1 MSLAANVRIF
11 YSKSQLCYN
20 TMKIALIRKEYTLT
34 WGGAESYV
42 VNLSRLLAGR
52 GHEVHVFANSW
63 DLPAEPRIT
72 FHKVPVLSWYSPLKN
87 LSFALNVRRLLKG
100 AQFDIVHG
108 FSQAFPQDV
117 YRAGDGL
124 HSFNLEMRSSSGLT
138 RTLSRLNPRHF
149 IILTIEKQIFK
160 PDHYGYIIANSK
172 LCKQQLMSCYHVPED
187 RIEVIYNGVDLNR
200 FNPGVKQ
207 RYRKQVREK
216 IAVDTD
222 ARVMLYVSR
231 NYKRKGLEQL
241 IRSVSLL
248 KKNRHRIKLVVVGRE
263 TSRPY
268 QRLAAELGVADR
280 VIFIDETP
288 AVEEYYGASDFLIL
302 PTLYDPF
309 SNVCLEALACGLPVI
324 TTRNNGAAELI
335 NEGVNGGVLEDA
347 NRLEAMAEK
356 ISRMIP
362 EGVCETMGEHAAVT
376 ARHYTLEKNLEK
388 TLEIYNKVISDRK
401 RFAFSRHNG
410 IIVNREAAELLAKNN
425 LFDFDA
431 VMRCN
436 RGATVK
442 QVGVLRSTVR
452 MALKDND
459 GEAGVYLKR
468 YRRGGIKCLAGISPR
483 GTAMN
488 EWDNIL
494 AFHRLGIPTMIPLAA
509 GMRKTGPAQCES
521 FLITRELEGTER
533 LDHYLARDMIRP
545 LTGKQIADK
554 RQLIKE
560 LALLIR
566 RMHGSGINHRDLYL
580 CHLLVKK
587 IAPAS
592 PRIYIA
598 DLHRAQRRNRVPA
611 RWKVKDLAALNYS
624 ADLQFV
630 TRTDRLR
637 FLRHYGD
644 GGGTHPSC
652 KPFIRK
658 VLRKTER
665 IRLHDGKLRQKKS
678 NHAHTGNAL
687 CEKIF

>member
-1 MSLAANVRIF
+1 
-11 YSKSQLCYN
+11 
-20 TMKIALIRKEYTLT
+20 MKIALIRKEYTLT

-42 VNLSRLLAGR
+42 VHLSRLLAGR

-72 FHKVPVLSWYSPLKN
+72 FHKVPVISWYSPLKN
-87 LSFALNVRRLLKG
+87 LSFALNVRWLLKG

-108 FSQAFPQDV
+108 FSQVFRQDV

-124 HSFNLEMRSSSGLT
+124 HRFNLDVRSSSALT
-138 RTLSRLNPRHF
+138 RTLTRFNPRHF
-149 IILTIEKQIFK
+149 IILSIEKQIFK
-160 PDHYGYIIANSK
+160 PDHYGYIIANSG
-172 LCKQQLMSCYHVPED
+172 LCKQQILRYYNVPED
-187 RIEVIYNGVDLNR
+187 RVEVIYNGVDVNR
-200 FNPGVKQ
+200 FNPGVRS
-207 RYRKQVREK
+207 RYRAAVRTK
-216 IAVDTD
+216 LSLSDDT
-222 ARVMLYVSR
+222 RVMLFVSR

-241 IRSVSLL
+241 IRSVSLI
-248 KKNRHRIKLVVVGRE
+248 KKNRDRIKLVVVGRE

-268 QRLAAELGVADR
+268 RRLAAGLGVADR

-335 NEGVNGGVLEDA
+335 HEGVNGCVLEDA
-347 NRLEAMAEK
+347 NRLEAMADK

-362 EGVCETMGEHAAVT
+362 EGICETMGEHAAAA
-376 ARHYTLEKNLEK
+376 ARQYTLEKNLEK
-388 TLEIYNKVISDRK
+388 TLEIYNKVVTARK
-401 RFAFSRHNG
+401 RFAFSRQNG

-425 LFDFDA
+425 LLDFDA
-431 VMRCN
+431 VMRCD
-436 RGATVK
+436 RGTTVK

-452 MALKDND
+452 MELKDND

-468 YRRGGIKCLAGISPR
+468 YRRGGIKCLAGMAPR
-483 GTAMN
+483 GTAMD
-488 EWDNIL
+488 EWSNIL
-494 AFHRLGIPTMIPLAA
+494 VFHRLGIPTMIPLAA

-521 FLITRELEGTER
+521 FLITRELEGIER
-533 LDHYLARDMIRP
+533 LDHYLAREMIRP
-545 LTGKQIADK
+545 LTSSQVADK

-560 LALLIR
+560 LAVLVR
-566 RMHGSGINHRDLYL
+566 RMHASGINHRDLYL
-580 CHLLVKK
+580 CHLLVQR
-587 IAPAS
+587 AADAA
-592 PRIYIA
+592 RAIYVA
-598 DLHRAQRRNRVPA
+598 DLHRADRRSRVRT

-624 ADLQFV
+624 ADLQCF

-644 GGGTHPSC
+644 GGGTSPSL

-658 VLRKTER
+658 VLRKTEKIR
-665 IRLHDGKLRQKKS
+665 IHDGKLRQKKS
-678 NHAHTGNAL
+678 NHAHRGNAL